1 MVDRGP
7 LDFGGLGNERDF
19 PVPMPSSGGSRHRSA
34 ATGNAK
40 SHRPVRRGKP
50 VPIVTPG
57 GDLAKNLFAVDG
69 ADATEGAVRVRM
81 RHGVSPVRFAA
92 ARIAWKARS
101 ITTALR
107 AGRPVALT
115 GWDALLVDMTGGQ

>member
-1 MVDRGP
+1 MRNLIDPFEGESPCR
-7 LDFGGLGNERDF
+7 LSLQ
-19 PVPMPSSGGSRHRSA
+19 
-34 ATGNAK
+34 
-40 SHRPVRRGKP
+40 
-50 VPIVTPG
+50 G

-115 GWDALLVDMTGGQ
+115 GGDALLVDMTGGQ